1 MKAIQSIK
9 AIQYRAYGAY
19 AENRFVDLPAPAPH
33 DRQVLVL
40 TEFVAFKPGQRVLAP
55 GIGGAV
61 GMESVQIARKLGA
74 SLAISTAS
82 TSAKAEK
89 AHVGGYE
96 HVIDLSRESLRDGVM
111 RLTGGKG
118 VDVIID
124 GVGGKLTG
132 EALGCLLPGG
142 TYAVVGYAGRRAASV
157 NLIEITSSRAKVH
170 CLP

>member
-1 MKAIQSIK
+1 
-9 AIQYRAYGAY
+9 
-19 AENRFVDLPAPAPH
+19 
-33 DRQVLVL
+33 
-40 TEFVAFKPGQRVLAP
+40 
-55 GIGGAV
+55 
-61 GMESVQIARKLGA
+61 MESVQIARQLGA

-89 AHVGGYE
+89 AQAAGYE
-96 HVIDLSRESLRDGVM
+96 HVIDLSRESVRDGVM

-142 TYAVVGYAGRRAASV
+142 TYAVVGYAGGRGANV
-157 NLIEITSSRAKVH
+157 NLTDIIWKAAKGRGFNFRAFVQETLATAQKTLICYLSEGAIQPTIPKVFPLSDAADGGWPLIAEPPL
-170 CLP
+170 CR